1 MNTSKNTIA
10 KNVKGNKAND
20 LTTISEMTNNFYPN
34 ANFRVL
40 ESLVLFWT
48 SKVVFWRRRP
58 DFTDVNTCAVYSHWH
73 EWLSVGVR
81 DLKNVGRSHWPSG
94 VFPWECANMVV
105 TSGCFAFRT
114 PLSTRARIEKKFKL
128 SWKLDKFAL
137 FTYSFVSWNL
147 ENLYIYK
154 DFFYKT
160 SRLVRISLL
169 ISATTRSF
177 AVFFL
182 RGN

>member
-114 PLSTRARIEKKFKL
+114 PLSTRARIGKKFKL

-147 ENLYIYK
+147 ENLYK

-177 AVFFL
+177 AGFFL

>member
-1 MNTSKNTIA
+1 MGTSKNIIA

-81 DLKNVGRSHWPSG
+81 DLKNVGRSHWPSC
-94 VFPWECANMVV
+94 V
-105 TSGCFAFRT
+105 CFAFRT
-114 PLSTRARIEKKFKL
+114 PLSTRARIGKKFKL

-137 FTYSFVSWNL
+137 FTYFFVSCETWK
-147 ENLYIYK
+147 I
-154 DFFYKT
+154 FTKT
-160 SRLVRISLL
+160 SSTRLRVW
-169 ISATTRSF
+169 
-177 AVFFL
+177 
-182 RGN
+182 

>member
-58 DFTDVNTCAVYSHWH
+58 DFTDVNTCQYIHTGTS
-73 EWLSVGVR
+73 
-81 DLKNVGRSHWPSG
+81 DFRSEFLTSK
-94 VFPWECANMVV
+94 
-105 TSGCFAFRT
+105 TSGALIGRAACFHESLQTWLWRQDVLLF
-114 PLSTRARIEKKFKL
+114 ARHLARGLELEKKFKL

-147 ENLYIYK
+147 ENLYK
-154 DFFYKT
+154 DFLYKT

-177 AVFFL
+177 AGFFL

>member
-58 DFTDVNTCAVYSHWH
+58 DFTEVNTCQYIHTGTS
-73 EWLSVGVR
+73 
-81 DLKNVGRSHWPSG
+81 DFRSEFVISK
-94 VFPWECANMVV
+94 
-105 TSGCFAFRT
+105 TSGALIGRAACFHESVQTWLWRQDVLLFARH
-114 PLSTRARIEKKFKL
+114 LARGLELEKSLNWVENSTSLLYLPIPSSAET
-128 SWKLDKFAL
+128 WKI
-137 FTYSFVSWNL
+137 FT
-147 ENLYIYK
+147 
-154 DFFYKT
+154 KT
-160 SRLVRISLL
+160 SCTRLRVW
-169 ISATTRSF
+169 
-177 AVFFL
+177 
-182 RGN
+182 